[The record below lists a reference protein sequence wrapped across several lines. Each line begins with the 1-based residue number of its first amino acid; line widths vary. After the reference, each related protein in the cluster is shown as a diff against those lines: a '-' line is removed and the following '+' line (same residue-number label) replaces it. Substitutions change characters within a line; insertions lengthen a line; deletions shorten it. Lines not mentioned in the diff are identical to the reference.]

1 MLIDFIV
8 KLPKSK
14 EPITR
19 VKYDLIL
26 VIIKRL
32 MRYSIFILY
41 KEASIAKDLIYAI
54 NKTVIANY
62 SLLEEWI
69 IDRDKLFMSKF

>member
-1 MLIDFIV
+1 MTGV
-8 KLPKSK
+8 KF
-14 EPITR
+14 
-19 VKYDLIL
+19 DLIL

-41 KEASIAKDLIYAI
+41 KEASTIKDLAYAI

>member
-1 MLIDFIV
+1 MTGV
-8 KLPKSK
+8 KF
-14 EPITR
+14 
-19 VKYDLIL
+19 DLIL

-69 IDRDKLFMSKF
+69 IDRDKFFMSKF

>member
-1 MLIDFIV
+1 MSIDFIV

-14 EPITR
+14 EPMIG
-19 VKYDLIL
+19 VKFDLIL

-32 MRYSIFILY
+32 IRYSIFVLY
-41 KEASIAKDLIYAI
+41 KEASTAKDLAYAI

-62 SLLEEWI
+62 SLPEE
-69 IDRDKLFMSKF
+69 

>member
-1 MLIDFIV
+1 MTGV
-8 KLPKSK
+8 KF
-14 EPITR
+14 
-19 VKYDLIL
+19 DLIL

-32 MRYSIFILY
+32 IRYSIFIPY
-41 KEASIAKDLIYAI
+41 KEASTIKDLIYAI

-62 SLLEEWI
+62 SLPKEWI

>member
-1 MLIDFIV
+1 M
-8 KLPKSK
+8 
-14 EPITR
+14 TR
-19 VKYDLIL
+19 VEFDFIL

-32 MRYSIFILY
+32 IRYSIFVLY
-41 KEASIAKDLIYAI
+41 KEARIAKYLAYTI

>member
-14 EPITR
+14 ELMTR
-19 VKYDLIL
+19 VKFNLIL

-32 MRYSIFILY
+32 MRYSIFISY
-41 KEASIAKDLIYAI
+41 KKASTAEDLIYAI
-54 NKTVIANY
+54 NKIVIANY
-62 SLLEEWI
+62 SLLEE
-69 IDRDKLFMSKF
+69 

>member
-1 MLIDFIV
+1 MTEV
-8 KLPKSK
+8 KF
-14 EPITR
+14 
-19 VKYDLIL
+19 DLIL

-41 KEASIAKDLIYAI
+41 KEASSAKDLIYAI

-62 SLLEEWI
+62 GLPEE
-69 IDRDKLFMSKF
+69 

>member
-1 MLIDFIV
+1 MTGIKF
-8 KLPKSK
+8 
-14 EPITR
+14 
-19 VKYDLIL
+19 DLIL

-32 MRYSIFILY
+32 MRYSIFVSY

-62 SLLEEWI
+62 SLLEE
-69 IDRDKLFMSKF
+69 

>member
-1 MLIDFIV
+1 M
-8 KLPKSK
+8 
-14 EPITR
+14 TR
-19 VKYDLIL
+19 IKFDLIL

-32 MRYSIFILY
+32 MRYGIFISY
-41 KEASIAKDLIYAI
+41 KEASTAEDLAYAI

-62 SLLEEWI
+62 SLPEEWI

>member
-1 MLIDFIV
+1 MTGV
-8 KLPKSK
+8 KF
-14 EPITR
+14 
-19 VKYDLIL
+19 DLIL

-32 MRYSIFILY
+32 IRYSIFILY
-41 KEASIAKDLIYAI
+41 KEASTIKDLAYAI

>member
-1 MLIDFIV
+1 MSIDFIV

-14 EPITR
+14 ELITG
-19 VKYDLIL
+19 VKFDLIL

-41 KEASIAKDLIYAI
+41 KEASTIEDLIYAI

-69 IDRDKLFMSKF
+69 IDKDKLFMSKF

>member
-1 MLIDFIV
+1 
-8 KLPKSK
+8 
-14 EPITR
+14 
-19 VKYDLIL
+19 
-26 VIIKRL
+26 

-41 KEASIAKDLIYAI
+41 KKVSIAEDLAYAI

>member
-1 MLIDFIV
+1 M
-8 KLPKSK
+8 
-14 EPITR
+14 TR
-19 VKYDLIL
+19 VKFDLIL

-32 MRYSIFILY
+32 IRYGIFVPY
-41 KEASIAKDLIYAI
+41 KEASTIEDLTYAI
-54 NKTVIANY
+54 NRMVIANY

>member
-1 MLIDFIV
+1 MVLIDFIV

-14 EPITR
+14 ELITR
-19 VKYDLIL
+19 VKFDLIL

-32 MRYSIFILY
+32 IRYSIFILY

-62 SLLEEWI
+62 SLLEE
-69 IDRDKLFMSKF
+69 